1 MALVV
6 RGSGPDMPVPLAITS
21 PIPSRSSWWRFSA
34 GWTTVSALKGSQPP
48 WVSWKF
54 GSFLLIFNNPCH
66 TVSSRSRHMKWLMPL
81 KGSIAESFLST
92 WGATHPPC
100 VLGCDKLFFRWR
112 DGYTKLH
119 ISHTWHN
126 ITYLFFSCVCH
137 GMSSRELLSCWT
149 FDKGPPKTDRRNSDQ
164 SFGGEEKLFPV
175 CEKRTDITYLSWS
188 YWLWREIWL
197 KKNVQRSFSEGSAP
211 EMTGDN

>member
-34 GWTTVSALKGSQPP
+34 GWTTVSALKCSQPP

-92 WGATHPPC
+92 WGATRPPC

-119 ISHTWHN
+119 ITVAIRYI
-126 ITYLFFSCVCH
+126 ITYLFFRVYAMVC
-137 GMSSRELLSCWT
+137 RVESCWVA
-149 FDKGPPKTDRRNSDQ
+149 GPLIKVRQKPTAATSNDL
-164 SFGGEEKLFPV
+164 KLASKPP
-175 CEKRTDITYLSWS
+175 
-188 YWLWREIWL
+188 
-197 KKNVQRSFSEGSAP
+197 NQRSILRMRREVVSGLF
-211 EMTGDN
+211 

>member
-119 ISHTWHN
+119 ISHTLHYY
-126 ITYLFFSCVCH
+126 IQYLFFRVYAMVC
-137 GMSSRELLSCWT
+137 RVESCWVA
-149 FDKGPPKTDRRNSDQ
+149 GPLIKVRQKPTAATSNDL
-164 SFGGEEKLFPV
+164 KLASKPLNQ
-175 CEKRTDITYLSWS
+175 RSI
-188 YWLWREIWL
+188 LWRWREVVSGL
-197 KKNVQRSFSEGSAP
+197 F
-211 EMTGDN
+211 